1 MFRTGLYTWPIDA
14 LQNLHNISRVTAAAE
29 EVLHWD
35 NNVIISLHVQLGAPT
50 ESEMHLD
57 SESEING
64 KSYIYQATQTFAI
77 YVQLILAHRS

>member
-1 MFRTGLYTWPIDA
+1 MANRCFTKSSQYIESNR
-14 LQNLHNISRVTAAAE
+14 RAAAE